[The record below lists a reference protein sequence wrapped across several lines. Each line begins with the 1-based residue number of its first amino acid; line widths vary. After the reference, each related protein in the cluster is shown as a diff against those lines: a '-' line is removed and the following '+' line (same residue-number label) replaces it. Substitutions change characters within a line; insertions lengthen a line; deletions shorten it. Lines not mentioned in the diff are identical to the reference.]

1 MVAHKSKSAFRTI
14 AEAAEELGVATHVL
28 RFWEKKFPQI
38 QPMKMNGGRRYYR
51 PDDMELL
58 RVIKDYLYNK
68 RYTIEGVQKILKSNK
83 MKDLLGE
90 SIQSDFFE
98 QDNVAELAASEP
110 DTQTL
115 PVNNCRISEDYKNE
129 LKSLIMDLEQI
140 KKQLV
145 QATEES
151 V

>member
-1 MVAHKSKSAFRTI
+1 MVANKSKSAFRTI

-58 RVIKDYLYNK
+58 RVVKDYLYDK

-83 MKDLLGE
+83 VKDILGE
-90 SIQSDFFE
+90 AIQSDFFE
-98 QDNVAELAASEP
+98 QDNAEGAAILESNV
-110 DTQTL
+110 QAL
-115 PVNNCRISEDYKNE
+115 PVDSCKISEDYKNA
-129 LKSLIMDLEQI
+129 LKSLIRD
-140 KKQLV
+140 
-145 QATEES
+145 
-151 V
+151 